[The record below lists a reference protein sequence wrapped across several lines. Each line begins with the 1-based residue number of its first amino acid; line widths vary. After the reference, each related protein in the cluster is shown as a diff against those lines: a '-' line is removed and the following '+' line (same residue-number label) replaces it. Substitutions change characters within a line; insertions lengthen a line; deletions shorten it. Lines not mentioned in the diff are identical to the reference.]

1 MKIGKCFLVILAI
14 SMFFSSCTKVSE
26 EVIGTWTFQTFDDSP
41 QGTMTWNFKD
51 DGQLIRVATTDNGI
65 QFDSCNYEVDKSL
78 LTTKINISGSN
89 DLTGF
94 TSVNGIF
101 RVDKLKDDILIM
113 TRERLSDDEVNG
125 AYLKCEMIRKM

>member
-26 EVIGTWTFQTFDDSP
+26 EVIGTWTFQTFDTQP
-41 QGTMTWNFKD
+41 QGTCTWVYHE
-51 DGQLIRVATTDNGI
+51 DGTLVRVATTDNGI
-65 QFDSCNYEVDKSL
+65 QFDSCTYVVDKSL
-78 LTTKINISGSN
+78 LNTKINISGSKE
-89 DLTGF
+89 LTGF
-94 TSVNGIF
+94 TSVNGIY